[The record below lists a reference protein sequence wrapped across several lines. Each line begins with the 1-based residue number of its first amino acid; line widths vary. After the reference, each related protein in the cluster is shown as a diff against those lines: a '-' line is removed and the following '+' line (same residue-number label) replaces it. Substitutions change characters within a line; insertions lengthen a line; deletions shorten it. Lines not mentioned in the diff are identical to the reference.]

1 MRQIDYDAA
10 MHAKALISDGY
21 ALVATAG
28 EDKLIYFR
36 HADRDI
42 QIVVLKQLESEIGQ
56 AAKYDIIHKLSN
68 EVYYEDSH
76 LVDEVH
82 KLVNVVKVMTKEQAK
97 EIFIDT
103 KKQVQEQD
111 DEREL

>member
-1 MRQIDYDAA
+1 MRQLDYETA
-10 MHAKALISDGY
+10 MYAKALICDGY

-28 EDKLIYFR
+28 EDNLVYYR
-36 HADRDI
+36 HADRDLK
-42 QIVVLKQLESEIGQ
+42 IVAMKQLESEKGQ
-56 AAKYDIIHKLSN
+56 EVKFDMIRKLN
-68 EVYYEDSH
+68 NVYYEECH

-103 KKQVQEQD
+103 KRQAPVQD